1 MQQIKKNIL
10 QEKNPKVLKLKK
22 SVFVKD
28 FS

>member
-10 QEKNPKVLKLKK
+10 QEENPKILTLKK
-22 SVFVKD
+22 SLFVKD